1 MTGEVVG
8 FRKEAMGWEDPQK
21 QVEEE
26 AEEAAMMQERPT
38 EVRDL
43 ELRRSISNSI
53 RLPISGSQ
61 QGWAA

>member
-1 MTGEVVG
+1 MG

-26 AEEAAMMQERPT
+26 AEEAAMIQGRPT

-43 ELRRSISNSI
+43 ELRR
-53 RLPISGSQ
+53 PISTAYGCL
-61 QGWAA
+61 